1 MAFEK
6 VKRHKSQGD
15 DKILVELFKA
25 VGRPIRSEI
34 HKLINFM
41 CNKEELSK
49 KWKESTIVSIYRK
62 GDNTDFS

>member
-6 VKRHKSQGD
+6 VIRHKSQGV

-34 HKLINFM
+34 HKPFNSM
-41 CNKEELSK
+41 WNKEELSK
-49 KWKESTIVSIYRK
+49 
-62 GDNTDFS
+62 